1 MQSNGDKV
9 SPWRTP
15 ILHKKYS
22 DIILSF
28 LIHDFALLY
37 ICLITVKSL
46 PLILY

>member
-1 MQSNGDKV
+1 MQSNCDKV
-9 SPWRTP
+9 PWRTP

-37 ICLITVKSL
+37 NCNNRQEFTINMI
-46 PLILY
+46 